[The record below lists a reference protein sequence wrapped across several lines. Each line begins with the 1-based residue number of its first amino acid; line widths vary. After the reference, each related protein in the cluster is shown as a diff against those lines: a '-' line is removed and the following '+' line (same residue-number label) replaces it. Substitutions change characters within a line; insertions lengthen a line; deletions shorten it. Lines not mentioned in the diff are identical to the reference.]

1 MLPGTGTWAS
11 DSDPPPPPAPVS
23 RYVSTPPPPG
33 RAPSL
38 CPTPPGRRA
47 QCTCSQGAEGWLQM
61 RPARAGDRPRARGSV
76 AGLRLA
82 RAATAPVGFGWEK
95 MLGAGGLSRYNVPG
109 SKPPPSPP
117 PRFPARPVAGEE
129 SGRRDFLCQPSLNI
143 SVRSSKQKGSF
154 QPSGFGVQGES
165 FSCKL
170 LCGFKGVCSI
180 ERKTE
185 RERERCCAR
194 RGDWGESEQSGAPG
208 PRDHCLRGGS
218 GTGRAPQRTPL
229 PKVVQPSAGSPP
241 SSPLARSPES
251 EEGLALSLE
260 STC

>member
-1 MLPGTGTWAS
+1 MPVALSARPAVLLTFRLRICLYAGS
-11 DSDPPPPPAPVS
+11 PPSSPTDCLSISLSRRCLHFLLLCFQVQVRGLLTLTSPPPAPVS

-82 RAATAPVGFGWEK
+82 RAATVPVGFGWEK

-109 SKPPPSPP
+109 SKPPPAPRPPP
-117 PRFPARPVAGEE
+117 PRLPARPVAGEE

-143 SVRSSKQKGSF
+143 SARSSKQKGSF

-185 RERERCCAR
+185 REEEREREMLC
-194 RGDWGESEQSGAPG
+194 
-208 PRDHCLRGGS
+208 
-218 GTGRAPQRTPL
+218 
-229 PKVVQPSAGSPP
+229 
-241 SSPLARSPES
+241 
-251 EEGLALSLE
+251 
-260 STC
+260 